1 MEKKISN
8 IISVLFHPML
18 FPTYLLVLF
27 FYIPGFTV
35 FNYSTDIKFYLLVFV
50 FIMTFAIPA
59 SLLFM
64 LKRFKVIDSF
74 QMSNRQERMLPL
86 AIMAGVYFITWYSLK
101 NIGSL
106 GLFNLFLL
114 GVGFTSLITLPV
126 NFFTKISLHMIG
138 MGGVA
143 GVVLGLLLVYP
154 VNMRWLFYMVILLS
168 GLVGYARL
176 TVTNHSLRQIYNG
189 FMLGFVIMLTL
200 YIF

>member
-86 AIMAGVYFITWYSLK
+86 AIMTGVYFITWYSLK

>member
-1 MEKKISN
+1 MEKKLSD

-18 FPTYLLVLF
+18 FPTYMLVLF
-27 FYIPGFTV
+27 LYIPEFTL
-35 FNYSTDIKFYLLVFV
+35 FSYSSDIKLYLLVFV

-64 LKRFKVIDSF
+64 LKRFKIIESL

-114 GVGFTSLITLPV
+114 GVAFSSLITLPV
-126 NFFTKISLHMIG
+126 NYFTKISLHMIG

-143 GVVLGLLLVYP
+143 GVILGLLLVYP
-154 VNMRWLFYMVILLS
+154 LNMRWLFYVTILFS

-189 FMLGFVIMLTL
+189 FMLGFVIMLIL